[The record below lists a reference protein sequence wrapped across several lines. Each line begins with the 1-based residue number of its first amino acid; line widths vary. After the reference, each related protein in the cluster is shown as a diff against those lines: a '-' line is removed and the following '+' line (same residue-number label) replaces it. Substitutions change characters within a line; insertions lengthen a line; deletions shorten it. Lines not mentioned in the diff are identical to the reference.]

1 MFQVRNVKP
10 WKLTTKL
17 WLWNITS
24 KPFASCPNQ
33 HNNFYRSQN
42 IKCKSKLLTTSFFK
56 NSWNLIYCQKQ
67 DNNVPETQST
77 TTSAPS
83 VTRRA
88 AVTSLEK
95 STWPGES
102 IRLIRK
108 PFSFLSLWS
117 GLVMNTMSFSCSSK
131 NMDMALLKNQPP
143 VSELFY
149 SKLVK
154 FSQHSFKIYLSFS
167 VYTWMIS

>member
-10 WKLTTKL
+10 RKLITEL
-17 WLWNITS
+17 WLRNINS
-24 KPFASCPNQ
+24 KPFDSCPYQ
-33 HNNFYRSQN
+33 HNKFYRCQN
-42 IKCKSKLLTTSFFK
+42 ITCKSKSLTASFFK
-56 NSWNLIYCQKQ
+56 NSWTLIYCQKQ
-67 DNNVPETQST
+67 DNVPETQST

-117 GLVMNTMSFSCSSK
+117 GLVMNTMSLSCSSK

-143 VSELFY
+143 VSELFD

-154 FSQHSFKIYLSFS
+154 FKKYIKVFQ
-167 VYTWMIS
+167 YTPGW